1 MRITPFSQT
10 GTYTYVLCFDGIA
23 SDRKRCSLDAMPEL
37 HVQFSQ
43 KTDIVLEFRGLN
55 VGHEGKGFRLANCL
69 FFCILR
75 DIKIWGHLASVSITG
90 YNFQVSF
97 PDQRKLPRVRVSYS
111 AAEVFKDSCKV

>member
-1 MRITPFSQT
+1 
-10 GTYTYVLCFDGIA
+10 
-23 SDRKRCSLDAMPEL
+23 MPEL

-43 KTDIVLEFRGLN
+43 KTDIVQEVRGLN

-97 PDQRKLPRVRVSYS
+97 PDQRKLSRVRVSYS
-111 AAEVFKDSCKV
+111 AAEVFKDTYKV

>member
-1 MRITPFSQT
+1 
-10 GTYTYVLCFDGIA
+10 
-23 SDRKRCSLDAMPEL
+23 MPEL

-43 KTDIVLEFRGLN
+43 RTDIVHEVRGLN

-90 YNFQVSF
+90 CNFQVSV
-97 PDQRKLPRVRVSYS
+97 PDRRKLSRVRISYRCGGFQRYLYS
-111 AAEVFKDSCKV
+111 LNKEERRTENGCL